1 MNIISNI
8 IILLLVI
15 ILVGVFYN
23 FYNNYTDT
31 VSPTIYNK
39 DQILLL
45 EIEQLKNKNLELKKD
60 IAILN
65 NNQNNTPMS
74 DSITTPIMPQVLPAS
89 IPIPSI
95 TEDLLTM
102 YDRQTTF
109 DPMTEPTKRPPRH
122 VIMPIIGNPHF
133 NYPTKGF
140 TDSYSLKGYLVKDSY
155 HSHENDTDIDKK
167 KENKS
172 KITENQILKL
182 FGREK
187 FPNSIEYEYYV
198 IINTGFDDKIK
209 YFLEKQTKEL
219 FDSDSVYIDIIQS
232 KYKVKLLKDK
242 NMVYNPYLF

>member
-1 MNIISNI
+1 MNIITII

-15 ILVGVFYN
+15 LLVGITYN
-23 FYNNYTDT
+23 LYNNYIDIIMPATYN
-31 VSPTIYNK
+31 YNK

-45 EIEQLKNKNLELKKD
+45 EIEKLKNKNLELKKD
-60 IAILN
+60 IVSLS
-65 NNQNNTPMS
+65 NNQNTS
-74 DSITTPIMPQVLPAS
+74 SISIPTLPQ
-89 IPIPSI
+89 IPIPAI
-95 TEDLLTM
+95 AEDLLSM

-140 TDSYSLKGYLVKDSY
+140 TDSYSLKGYLVKDS
-155 HSHENDTDIDKK
+155 HHDRNTDN
-167 KENKS
+167 NKDNNKDNTDNKVN

-219 FDSDSVYIDIIQS
+219 FDSDSVYIDILQS
-232 KYKVKLLKDK
+232 KYNVKLLKDK

>member
-23 FYNNYTDT
+23 LYNNYIDT
-31 VSPTIYNK
+31 VSPAIYNYNK

-45 EIEQLKNKNLELKKD
+45 EIEKLKNKNLELKKD
-60 IAILN
+60 IVSLS
-65 NNQNNTPMS
+65 NNQDNAPMQS
-74 DSITTPIMPQVLPAS
+74 PMQ
-89 IPIPSI
+89 IPFINPNI
-95 TEDLLTM
+95 AEDLITM

-122 VIMPIIGNPHF
+122 VIMPIIGNPNF

-155 HSHENDTDIDKK
+155 HKHEKDTNINDKQ
-167 KENKS
+167 ES

-219 FDSDSVYIDIIQS
+219 YDNDSVYIDIIQS

>member
-1 MNIISNI
+1 MKIIITI
-8 IILLLVI
+8 IILLLLI
-15 ILVGVFYN
+15 ILVGIICN
-23 FYNNYTDT
+23 FYNNYIDT
-31 VSPTIYNK
+31 VTPTIYNNK

-60 IAILN
+60 IIILT
-65 NNQNNTPMS
+65 NNQDNTPMQ
-74 DSITTPIMPQVLPAS
+74 PPMLPSS
-89 IPIPSI
+89 IPAI

-122 VIMPIIGNPHF
+122 IIMPIIGNPHF

-155 HSHENDTDIDKK
+155 HMHENDTGEKDIGEK
-167 KENKS
+167 KEN

>member
-1 MNIISNI
+1 MKIIITI
-8 IILLLVI
+8 IILLLLI
-15 ILVGVFYN
+15 ILVGIICN
-23 FYNNYTDT
+23 FYNNYIDT
-31 VSPTIYNK
+31 VTPTIYDNK

-60 IAILN
+60 IVILT
-65 NNQNNTPMS
+65 NNQDNTP
-74 DSITTPIMPQVLPAS
+74 ITPTIQPSMLPSS
-89 IPIPSI
+89 IPAI
-95 TEDLLTM
+95 TEDLITM
-102 YDRQTTF
+102 YDRQTTY

-155 HSHENDTDIDKK
+155 HTHENDTGEK
-167 KENKS
+167 KEN

>member
-1 MNIISNI
+1 MNIINNF

-15 ILVGVFYN
+15 ILVGIIYN
-23 FYNNYTDT
+23 LYNNYIDLMIPVT
-31 VSPTIYNK
+31 YYNNNNNNK

-45 EIEQLKNKNLELKKD
+45 EIEKLKNKNLELKKD
-60 IAILN
+60 IETLS
-65 NNQNNTPMS
+65 NNQDNASMTM
-74 DSITTPIMPQVLPAS
+74 TTAIVNPP
-89 IPIPSI
+89 IPIPPI

-122 VIMPIIGNPHF
+122 VIMPIIGNPYF

-140 TDSYSLKGYLVKDSY
+140 TDSYSLKGYLVKESF
-155 HSHENDTDIDKK
+155 SDKDES
-167 KENKS
+167 KESKN

-219 FDSDSVYIDIIQS
+219 FDADSVYIDIIQT
-232 KYKVKLLKDK
+232 KYKVKILKDK
-242 NMVYNPYLF
+242 NMVYNPYFV